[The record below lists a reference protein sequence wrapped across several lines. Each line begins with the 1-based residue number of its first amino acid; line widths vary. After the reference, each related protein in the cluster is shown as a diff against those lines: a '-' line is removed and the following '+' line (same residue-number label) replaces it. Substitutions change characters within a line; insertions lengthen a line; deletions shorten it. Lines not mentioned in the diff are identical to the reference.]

1 MSAKSNV
8 QKQLESEIENM
19 IAELKD
25 GEEQLNELKVKIGI
39 LEFSQKEKAI
49 YIEKLESI
57 LSGKTKNEEIV

>member
-39 LEFSQKEKAI
+39 LEFSQKEKAV

-57 LSGKTKNEEIV
+57 LNGKTKNEEIV